1 VSSISIKD
9 RGNSARNIRSGQYRV
24 MIVDDSA
31 VIRGM
36 MSRWLSEDPAIQIV
50 GTAGN
55 GKIAL
60 DNMARYDPEIII
72 LDIEMPVMDGL
83 TALPEFFKINPKVKV
98 LMASTLTKRNAEISM
113 KALSLGASDYVSK
126 PESNRDIASSM
137 SFQEEIISKVI
148 NIAAASRLRN
158 GGKIFRGKTT
168 LVKKDLMPVGNVGKT
183 PEKRRFSPGKVSI
196 LAIGSSTGGPQALLA
211 VLRDLGSADVPVI
224 ITQHMPPTFTAIL
237 AKHLTSATRFDCK
250 EAEDGDI
257 LEKGKVYLAPGDY
270 HMTVVKKSGQDVIS
284 LNQGPQENFCRP
296 SVEPMFRSVTELYG
310 AKVFAVILTGMGH
323 DGLEASRKLVAA
335 GGNLIAQDEKSSVVW
350 GMPGAVSTAGLCSG
364 IYPLDEIG
372 GKIKEKLMGLA
383 S

>member
-9 RGNSARNIRSGQYRV
+9 KGDLAHSIRSGPYRV
-24 MIVDDSA
+24 MVVDDSA

-60 DNMARYDPEIII
+60 DSMARYDPEIII

-83 TALPEFFKINPKVKV
+83 TALPKFFRINPKVKV

-137 SFQEEIISKVI
+137 SFQEEIISKVV

-183 PEKRRFSPGKVSI
+183 PEKRRFSPGKASI
-196 LAIGSSTGGPQALLA
+196 LAIGSSTGGPQALLS
-211 VLRDLGSADVPVI
+211 VLRDLGSADVPVV

-237 AKHLTSATRFDCK
+237 AKHLTSATEFDCK

-310 AKVFAVILTGMGH
+310 AKVLAVILTGMGH
-323 DGLEASRKLVAA
+323 DGLEASRKLVDA

-383 S
+383 